1 MMTITRPG
9 DLWVIGPHRLICG
22 SSADPVIV
30 ANLMGGERAD
40 LCISSPPYLHQRNYL
55 TPIGDWNLL
64 MQRSFA
70 LLPMCHEGQVLV
82 NLGNVHRNGEV
93 QTYWLDWLEWMRT
106 QGWRFFGQYV
116 WDKGAGLPGDW
127 NGRLA
132 PSYEHLF
139 HFNRTTRKPNKT
151 KAKRPGSIAYYT
163 GKGMLR
169 NPDGSKGKVSN
180 KAAFLATHKVPDDVI
195 RVRRD
200 TAPGLARNHPAVF
213 PVGLP
218 MEIITAYSDPGQ
230 IIYEP
235 FAGAGT
241 TIIAAQRTGRRC
253 YAVELQ
259 PEYCDNAIRRIQQ
272 VTGLVA
278 VLDQSFE
285 WFEVPNWLELMNL
298 PLVER
303 EECTNDNAP
312 PDHVV
317 I

>member
-1 MMTITRPG
+1 MTITKPG
-9 DLWVIGPHRLICG
+9 DLWIIGPHKLICG
-22 SSADPVIV
+22 SSADPIIV
-30 ANLMGGERAD
+30 ASLMANERAD
-40 LCISSPPYLHQRNYL
+40 LSFTSPPYLHQRDYL
-55 TPIGDWNLL
+55 TPIGDWYEL
-64 MQRSFA
+64 MRGSCTI
-70 LLPMCHEGQVLV
+70 LPMRDEGQVIV

-93 QTYWLDWLEWMRT
+93 QTYWFDWQHWMRT
-106 QGWRFFGQYV
+106 QGWRFFGWYV

-151 KAKRPGSIAYYT
+151 KQKQPNSIKYYT

-169 NPDGSKGKVSN
+169 EPDGSKGTVSN
-180 KAAFLATHKVPDDVI
+180 RAASLSALKIPDDVI
-195 RVRRD
+195 RVRRENGL
-200 TAPGLARNHPAVF
+200 GLARNYPAVF

-218 MEIITAYSDPGQ
+218 MEMITAYSDPGQ

-272 VTGLVA
+272 ATGLVA
-278 VLDQSFE
+278 VRAQNFE
-285 WFEVPNWLELMNL
+285 WFEVPNWMEFMNS
-298 PLVER
+298 PPAER
-303 EECTNDNAP
+303 RESANDNAP
-312 PDHVV
+312 PASVV